1 MLSNFRSASGYLR
14 GMSAKKEFA
23 DRLVDAMAQ
32 QGLEPKAAVIEREY
46 NDFHPDATI
55 TVQTARAWLRGA
67 HVPGD
72 EHMEGL
78 AAWLRVDVQTL
89 RKGKSR
95 FRVGEPGSP
104 AMPRLGKQ
112 DAATM
117 HAFAALPASR
127 RKLVREV
134 ILALSETAT
143 AGKP

>member
-1 MLSNFRSASGYLR
+1 MI
-14 GMSAKKEFA
+14 
-23 DRLVDAMAQ
+23 Q

-78 AAWLRVDVQTL
+78 AALLRIDVQVL
-89 RKGKSR
+89 RKGKPR
-95 FRVGEPGSP
+95 FRVGESGSP
-104 AMPRLGKQ
+104 SMLRMGKQ

-117 HAFAALPASR
+117 HAFVALPASR

-143 AGKP
+143 TGKP